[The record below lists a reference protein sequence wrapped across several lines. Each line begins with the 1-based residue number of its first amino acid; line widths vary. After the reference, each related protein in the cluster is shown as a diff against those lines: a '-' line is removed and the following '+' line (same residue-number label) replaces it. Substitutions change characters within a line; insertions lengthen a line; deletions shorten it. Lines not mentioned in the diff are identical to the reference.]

1 MQREYSIYRSVC
13 CLLWFNTTWLIDW
26 FCVNVSLITISYFV
40 ATSFCW
46 WRKPDC
52 LKRTTELRQE
62 NWQSLWI
69 GDGFERAWNLK
80 VYLDYHHPLA
90 CHYINMMCGISGKA
104 GPHELTVGLGYFYL
118 LKVNILL
125 FIFFVGLLFS
135 FLYFFA
141 IVLSTFLTVF
151 LKTIFF
157 VRKYRLMSRNKVI
170 NCKTA
175 IKFVLYLT

>member
-1 MQREYSIYRSVC
+1 MV
-13 CLLWFNTTWLIDW
+13 
-26 FCVNVSLITISYFV
+26 CVNVSLITISYFV

-62 NWQSLWI
+62 NWQSLSI
-69 GDGFERAWNLK
+69 GDGVERAWNLK

-104 GPHELTVGLGYFYL
+104 GPYELTVGLSYFYL

-125 FIFFVGLLFS
+125 FFFGGLLFS
-135 FLYFFA
+135 FLYFFRYCFVY
-141 IVLSTFLTVF
+141 ISNC
-151 LKTIFF
+151 FF
-157 VRKYRLMSRNKVI
+157 ENYFFCS
-170 NCKTA
+170 
-175 IKFVLYLT
+175 